1 MHPPGGLAGVFCP
14 PYNLSRYC
22 KKGGRRAL
30 DVIRAENLIHSYA
43 FEGSRQRSLDGL
55 SLTVEQGEFLAILG
69 HNGCG
74 KTTLARHIN
83 ALLELQGGE
92 LTVASLD
99 AGNRANVWKIREK
112 AGMVFQN
119 PDNQFVSSVIEEDLA
134 FGPRNFGVPEEEI
147 PARVR
152 AALAAVGMSG
162 FEKRSPHL
170 LSGGQKQRIAIA
182 GVLAVE
188 PDIMIFDE
196 VTAMLDPEGR
206 RDVLDTIGRLHE
218 AGKTVLM
225 ISHYIEEAV
234 NADRVAL
241 IHDGKL
247 LAVGTPRQTLTDP
260 ELLRRTGLTPPLPVR
275 LYFDLKA
282 RGRELPFCPLTEREL
297 VDALC

>member
-1 MHPPGGLAGVFCP
+1 MI
-14 PYNLSRYC
+14 
-22 KKGGRRAL
+22 
-30 DVIRAENLIHSYA
+30 VIQAEKLIHSYA
-43 FEGSRQRSLDGL
+43 FEGSKQRSLDEL
-55 SLTVEQGEFLAILG
+55 SLTAEQGEFLAILG

-83 ALLELQGGE
+83 ALLELQSGE

-99 AGNRANVWKIREK
+99 AKNRANVWRIREK
-112 AGMVFQN
+112 VGMVFQN
-119 PDNQFVSSVIEEDLA
+119 PDNQFVSSIIEEDLA
-134 FGPRNFGVPEEEI
+134 FGPRNFGVPEDEI
-147 PARVR
+147 PARTQM
-152 AALAAVGMSG
+152 ALAAVGMSG

-182 GVLAVE
+182 GVLAVD

-206 RDVLDTIGRLHE
+206 RDVLNTITRLHE
-218 AGKTVLM
+218 GGKTILM

-241 IHDGKL
+241 VHDGKL
-247 LAVGTPRQTLTDP
+247 LAVGTPREMLTDP

-275 LYFDLKA
+275 LYYDLKA

>member
-1 MHPPGGLAGVFCP
+1 MAF
-14 PYNLSRYC
+14 
-22 KKGGRRAL
+22 
-30 DVIRAENLIHSYA
+30 IRAEKLIHSYA
-43 FEGSRQRSLDGL
+43 FEGSKQRSLDEL
-55 SLTVEQGEFLAILG
+55 SLTVERGEFLAILG

-92 LTVASLD
+92 LTIASLD
-99 AGNRANVWKIREK
+99 AKNRANVWRIREK
-112 AGMVFQN
+112 VGMVFQN
-119 PDNQFVSSVIEEDLA
+119 PDS
-134 FGPRNFGVPEEEI
+134 VPEEEI
-147 PARVR
+147 PVR
-152 AALAAVGMSG
+152 IQTALAAVGMSG

-182 GVLAVE
+182 GVLAVD

-206 RDVLDTIGRLHE
+206 RDVLNTIKRLHE
-218 AGKTVLM
+218 DGKTILM

-247 LAVGTPRQTLTDP
+247 LAVGTPREMLTD
-260 ELLRRTGLTPPLPVR
+260 L
-275 LYFDLKA
+275 
-282 RGRELPFCPLTEREL
+282 
-297 VDALC
+297 